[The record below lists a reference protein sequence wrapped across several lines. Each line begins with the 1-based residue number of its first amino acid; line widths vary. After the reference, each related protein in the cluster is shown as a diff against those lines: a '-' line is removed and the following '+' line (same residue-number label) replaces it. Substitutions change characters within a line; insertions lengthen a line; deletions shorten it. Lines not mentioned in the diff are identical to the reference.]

1 MAQISITLPTPLN
14 VSLQAGD
21 IVYYVELA
29 SSTVGG
35 FQVNQGT
42 SVPIEIGPVVSIT
55 NGVIVVE
62 NETTNQEPSVG
73 DFILFGKNRR
83 INEAS
88 LVGYFAEFEFK
99 NNSKT
104 KAELFSTGCQI
115 QESSK

>member
-21 IVYYVELA
+21 IAYYVEL
-29 SSTVGG
+29 SSSAVGG

-42 SVPIEIGPVVSIT
+42 SAPIEIGPVVSIT

-62 NETTNQEPSVG
+62 NETTNQEPGVG

-83 INEAS
+83 VNEAS